1 MDATYMSALAALAG
15 SAIGGMTSV
24 TTAWI
29 TQHAQ
34 TRAQRLITER
44 ERRENLF
51 GRFIDEASK
60 LYADA
65 LQTTRDDP
73 AQLVSIYGLLNRIR
87 LISSAPVI
95 ECADA
100 VMRLIAQTYFEPNVS
115 LHDLQERLGTD
126 AEFDALR
133 EFSEACREELRQLGL
148 AGASSLRVGLK
159 VLRRRST
166 SSPISTRA
174 SSRKR

>member
-73 AQLVSIYGLLNRIR
+73 AH
-87 LISSAPVI
+87 SSA
-95 ECADA
+95 
-100 VMRLIAQTYFEPNVS
+100 
-115 LHDLQERLGTD
+115 
-126 AEFDALR
+126 
-133 EFSEACREELRQLGL
+133 
-148 AGASSLRVGLK
+148 
-159 VLRRRST
+159 ST
-166 SSPISTRA
+166 GS
-174 SSRKR
+174 